1 MIKIVHLIT
10 GLDIGGA
17 ESMLSRLVIGMDRQ
31 RFLNRVV
38 SLTAPGPL
46 SHGIQKS
53 GIQVHSL
60 LMQRSIPNPLG
71 MWRLT
76 RYLQNERPDIL
87 QTWLYHADL
96 LGVLIGKLTKMPVI
110 AWNVRCSEMDMK
122 HYPPLS
128 RLVRYL
134 LIKFSTVP
142 KVVLFNSKAGQQFHE
157 ELGYR
162 PCNSYIIPNGIDLD
176 QFFPDQDARTKLRC
190 ELGLSNTILLIG
202 LVARFDPMKDHTT
215 FLQAARVV
223 SRSHPHVHFILAG
236 TSIDYQNSELT
247 NSILEWN
254 LKDNVHLLGE
264 RKDVR
269 AILSGLD
276 IVSSSSAFGEG
287 FPNIIVEAMACG
299 VPCVVT
305 SVGDSSLIVGK
316 TGRVVP
322 PKNPEALAEAWSE
335 LILMKKEERDK
346 LGLAARQRI
355 IEQFDLAKVINRYQQ
370 CYEDLVAN

>member
-1 MIKIVHLIT
+1 
-10 GLDIGGA
+10 
-17 ESMLSRLVIGMDRQ
+17 MLSRLVIGMDRQ

-38 SLTAPGPL
+38 SLTRPGHL
-46 SHGIQKS
+46 GHGIQRS

-60 LMQRSIPNPLG
+60 LMQRGIPNPLG
-71 MWRLT
+71 IWRLT
-76 RYLQNERPDIL
+76 RYLQKERPDIL

-96 LGVLIGKLTKMPVI
+96 LGVLIGKLTKIPVI

-122 HYPPLS
+122 RYHPLS

-134 LIKFSTVP
+134 LIRFSPVP
-142 KVVLFNSKAGQQFHE
+142 KMVLFNSKAGKQFHE
-157 ELGYR
+157 QLGYR
-162 PCNSYIIPNGIDLD
+162 PCNSYIMPNGIDLD
-176 QFFPDQDARTKLRC
+176 RFSPDQSARTKLRC
-190 ELGLSNTILLIG
+190 ELGISNNILLIG

-215 FLQAARVV
+215 FLRATRLV
-223 SRSHPHVHFILAG
+223 STSHPNVHFILAG
-236 TSIDYQNSELT
+236 TSVDDQNSELT
-247 NSILEWN
+247 NSITALN

-269 AILSGLD
+269 AILAGLD
-276 IVSSSSAFGEG
+276 VVSSSSAFGEG

-305 SVGDSSLIVGK
+305 NVGDSSWIVGK

-322 PKNPEALAEAWSE
+322 PKNPEALATAWSE
-335 LILMKKEERDK
+335 LIEMKKEERYK

-355 IEQFDLAKVINRYQQ
+355 KGQFDIAKVVNRYQQ
-370 CYEDLVAN
+370 CYEKLAGKNQFI